1 LFFYFRIGAKYE
13 NIHVDDILYSSD
25 VISSHVVKLANDYR
39 SQIRQQLIE
48 PLSQKAVTICPD
60 LWSDSY
66 RQVSYLGVSVF
77 FTDEKYQFLTY
88 DLCCDPYTEND
99 KSAVNFILVSSKIS
113 DVYTCIFFLGSQK
126 SS

>member
-1 LFFYFRIGAKYE
+1 LFFSFRIGAKYE

-66 RQVSYLGVSVF
+66 RQVSYLRVSVC

-88 DLCCDPYTEND
+88 DLCCYPYTEND
-99 KSAVNFILVSSKIS
+99 KSAVNIILVSSKIS
-113 DVYTCIFFLGSQK
+113 DVYTCIFF
-126 SS
+126 